1 MKILSLD
8 MSSKC
13 TGWAIFIDG
22 IYSES
27 GVIKE
32 PSYKGKSNDKYPQRS
47 ARVGSLMSTQIKCI
61 VDTHNPDIIVCEEI
75 ETRGLQGV
83 KSIKSLAAL
92 HGMLMYVI
100 LPYIDRL
107 QFVAPTTWRSKIKLK
122 KDGDW
127 KQSAVKKVNQLL
139 NLNLNDSDHD
149 KAEAILIGY
158 SLIN

>member
-1 MKILSLD
+1 
-8 MSSKC
+8 
-13 TGWAIFIDG
+13 
-22 IYSES
+22 
-27 GVIKE
+27 
-32 PSYKGKSNDKYPQRS
+32 
-47 ARVGSLMSTQIKCI
+47 MSTQIKCI